1 MFKLQIYG
9 VRKSRAMEIE
19 GGRASRMGDTRTV
32 YKVVSK
38 SERRRRRWEYGLESS
53 GLGVG
58 PEVECCESGNE
69 PPFPSE
75 ADNFLTSYATMSF

>member
-1 MFKLQIYG
+1 
-9 VRKSRAMEIE
+9 MENE
-19 GGRASRMGDTRTV
+19 GGCATRVGDIRTV

-58 PEVECCESGNE
+58 PEVDCCESGSE
-69 PPFPSE
+69 PLFPSE
-75 ADNFLTSYATMSF
+75 ADNFLTSRAAISS

>member
-9 VRKSRAMEIE
+9 VRKSRTMEID
-19 GGRASRMGDTRTV
+19 GGRASRMGDIRTV

-53 GLGVG
+53 GL
-58 PEVECCESGNE
+58 
-69 PPFPSE
+69 
-75 ADNFLTSYATMSF
+75 